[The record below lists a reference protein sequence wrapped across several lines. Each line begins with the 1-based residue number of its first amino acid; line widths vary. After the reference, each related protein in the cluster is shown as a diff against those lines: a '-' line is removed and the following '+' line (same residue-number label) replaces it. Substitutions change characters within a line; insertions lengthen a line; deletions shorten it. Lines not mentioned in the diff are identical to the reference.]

1 MDKAALPNKP
11 YFRIGEVAELLGVE
25 THVLRYWEAEFPQ
38 LSPTRAP
45 SGQRLYR
52 RPDVEKLV
60 LVRRLLH
67 QEGYTIAGARRR
79 LEEMEQA
86 PGAPPQAGSPL
97 APPAPRS
104 DQGRLFPPPTPET
117 PGGRGSDRQVVAEVV
132 AELKNLLRR
141 LS

>member
-25 THVLRYWEAEFPQ
+25 THVLRYWESEFPQ

-52 RPDVEKLV
+52 RPDVEKLIV
-60 LVRRLLH
+60 VRRLLH

-79 LEEMEQA
+79 LEEMERQPGDIPESA
-86 PGAPPQAGSPL
+86 PAP
-97 APPAPRS
+97 APPAGPS
-104 DQGRLFPPPTPET
+104 QQGRLFPPPAPAPSEEAG
-117 PGGRGSDRQVVAEVV
+117 PDRRVVAEVV
-132 AELKNLLRR
+132 AELRELLRR